1 MKRYSLVWMI
11 LLSDCTPVDDASS
24 SGWAHPGM
32 LLTTSGSLASLFAAL
47 RSAGG
52 GVAKPVAGRNLRA
65 TKSCVPTTQELGSS
79 ERPVPGG
86 GTAQLTICANGLL
99 MIRSSSFSATATAS
113 ASRSEV
119 CEARVVES
127 YAAMVAAP
135 PPRRMAA
142 ATSASTIIEPASPR
156 SRSVREVLEI
166 RAIEEVQRASGAP
179 GHRSVGPDHLQMK
192 LDEPDIGGT
201 RRCGPAPGGGGGS
214 GSGGRLCEA
223 HRQAPEVVAI
233 GDAARH
239 DDDAGR
245 RPARVGGD
253 RGAARVPR
261 TGARDADAGVADVCR
276 DQPTAARVVLGHEE
290 VERPSVLHGR
300 GRCGADVLGHAQ
312 HRERTVVLSCQPAA
326 GRAL

>member
-24 SGWAHPGM
+24 SGCAHPGT
-32 LLTTSGSLASLFAAL
+32 LLTTSGSVASLFAAL

-99 MIRSSSFSATATAS
+99 MTRSSSFSAIATAS

-119 CEARVVES
+119 CDARVVES

-135 PPRRMAA
+135 PPIRMAA

-156 SRSVREVLEI
+156 SHSVREVLEI
-166 RAIEEVQRASGAP
+166 RAIEEVQGASGAP
-179 GHRSVGPDHLQMK
+179 GHRSVGAGHLQVQR
-192 LDEPDIGGT
+192 DEPDIGGT
-201 RRCGPAPGGGGGS
+201 RRRGPAPGGGGRS
-214 GSGGRLCEA
+214 GSGGRLWEA
-223 HRQAPEVVAI
+223 HREALEVVAI
-233 GDAARH
+233 GDAARD

-245 RPARVGGD
+245 RAARVGGD
-253 RGAARVPR
+253 GGAAGVPGA
-261 TGARDADAGVADVCR
+261 GAREADAGVANVCR
-276 DQPTAARVVLGHEE
+276 DQGAAGAVLGHEE
-290 VERPSVLHGR
+290 VERSSVLHR
-300 GRCGADVLGHAQ
+300 CGRCGADVLGHAQ
-312 HRERTVVLSCQPAA
+312 HRERTIVLRGQPAA
-326 GRAL
+326 